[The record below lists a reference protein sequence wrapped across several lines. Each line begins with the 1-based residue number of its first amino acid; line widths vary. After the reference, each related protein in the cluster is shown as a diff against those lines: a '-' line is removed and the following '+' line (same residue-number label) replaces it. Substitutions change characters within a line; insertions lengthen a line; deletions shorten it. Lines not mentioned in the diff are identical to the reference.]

1 MAKIRLPL
9 VGAMLASSTIVLSL
23 SLATNS
29 HAATT
34 GYTEVNLTSAS
45 GKCATKMEVPDSRPA
60 SGANISVIDD
70 GNFCVVVDKNFSTDS
85 PLKFDRWI
93 KPAGVES
100 VEYVLVGGGGAGGT
114 GASCSSCGGGAGGQ
128 FLTGSISTSSRSF
141 LAILAGY
148 GSGEAS
154 RSSSLGSCIAS
165 ESIGVCP
172 PTSGTALAQLL
183 AHAYGGPNGAS
194 NNATTTPAYGGG
206 GGAVTG
212 VGGTPPIG
220 SGYKGGNGFSGG
232 GAGGGSGACGAG
244 QNANATSGGAGGVG
258 CTSSITGSLA
268 FYGVGGGG
276 AGKCTTCVGGAAP
289 NSSGVGGSASRPLG
303 YAGVAPYFG
312 SGGGGTYSG
321 SPAKGGG
328 GVVILRYASVQPPVW
343 TDSSVAFGTACSR
356 VVSDGV
362 SATGTA
368 PMTYAVVAGG
378 VLPKGLT
385 FKSDGTGFTGTPEPS
400 TYNFTLSASNAAGTI
415 YTQPFSSSLQACA
428 DVGID
433 SVTGPGTIA
442 PGDTKPMTF
451 VLANRAGPDDA
462 PDATFTFRVP
472 DNVTAT
478 PRGFECTGTTT
489 LTCSKVGAIP
499 RSATASASDRTLIFD
514 VTVSSSFVGSTTSN
528 GACSVAT
535 SAAETNTANNSAVC
549 NFAVSAASADIQ
561 VISWPGANEKTT
573 YAPNSTGSRSFKI
586 ENFGPSDA
594 ANPTFTF
601 TVGTS
606 NIQPTGTYTPI
617 TSGSTAGTWTCTPA
631 TPSTTLTC
639 SSSTPMA
646 KGSWIIIKV
655 DTQADNSANGTQV
668 TSTATVSTS
677 TSDPVSGN
685 NSLSTMLMF
694 VDLRPDLNI
703 RAVYDNPVLVPGTS
717 TKLRIQV
724 ANGGSIGSSGPT
736 TVTFALPSGLSLVNG
751 DSVPATCSASGAN
764 VTCSSASGLAIPGG
778 LVEFV
783 LPVSLIESATPGN
796 SLSLTATA
804 GTATTTDSNASGN
817 ESNTSNNA
825 VTVALT
831 VGPATV
837 DLAVTA
843 TRPPKT
849 DAGATAVV
857 LMTITN
863 NGPSDSAGGYSLR
876 YDLPQKVSLSGALP
890 SGCAQSGASITCTRG
905 TAFAKAATDTYS
917 ITVIVDS
924 ATLSGLTI
932 GGAIEVTTQAV
943 ESALSNNAVTVTA
956 ANLDVNGLT
965 PPTTTT
971 TTSTTTTT
979 VAPTTTVPKPVKKKA
994 IPDTG
999 FSTNDFLVASMW
1011 AVLLGAFL
1019 VDLSRRRRLRQI

>member
-1 MAKIRLPL
+1 
-9 VGAMLASSTIVLSL
+9 
-23 SLATNS
+23 
-29 HAATT
+29 
-34 GYTEVNLTSAS
+34 
-45 GKCATKMEVPDSRPA
+45 
-60 SGANISVIDD
+60 
-70 GNFCVVVDKNFSTDS
+70 
-85 PLKFDRWI
+85 
-93 KPAGVES
+93 
-100 VEYVLVGGGGAGGT
+100 
-114 GASCSSCGGGAGGQ
+114 
-128 FLTGSISTSSRSF
+128 
-141 LAILAGY
+141 
-148 GSGEAS
+148 
-154 RSSSLGSCIAS
+154 
-165 ESIGVCP
+165 
-172 PTSGTALAQLL
+172 
-183 AHAYGGPNGAS
+183 
-194 NNATTTPAYGGG
+194 
-206 GGAVTG
+206 
-212 VGGTPPIG
+212 
-220 SGYKGGNGFSGG
+220 
-232 GAGGGSGACGAG
+232 
-244 QNANATSGGAGGVG
+244 
-258 CTSSITGSLA
+258 
-268 FYGVGGGG
+268 
-276 AGKCTTCVGGAAP
+276 
-289 NSSGVGGSASRPLG
+289 
-303 YAGVAPYFG
+303 
-312 SGGGGTYSG
+312 
-321 SPAKGGG
+321 
-328 GVVILRYASVQPPVW
+328 
-343 TDSSVAFGTACSR
+343 
-356 VVSDGV
+356 
-362 SATGTA
+362 
-368 PMTYAVVAGG
+368 
-378 VLPKGLT
+378 
-385 FKSDGTGFTGTPEPS
+385 
-400 TYNFTLSASNAAGTI
+400 
-415 YTQPFSSSLQACA
+415 
-428 DVGID
+428 
-433 SVTGPGTIA
+433 
-442 PGDTKPMTF
+442 
-451 VLANRAGPDDA
+451 
-462 PDATFTFRVP
+462 
-472 DNVTAT
+472 
-478 PRGFECTGTTT
+478 
-489 LTCSKVGAIP
+489 
-499 RSATASASDRTLIFD
+499 
-514 VTVSSSFVGSTTSN
+514 
-528 GACSVAT
+528 
-535 SAAETNTANNSAVC
+535 
-549 NFAVSAASADIQ
+549 
-561 VISWPGANEKTT
+561 
-573 YAPNSTGSRSFKI
+573 
-586 ENFGPSDA
+586 
-594 ANPTFTF
+594 
-601 TVGTS
+601 
-606 NIQPTGTYTPI
+606 
-617 TSGSTAGTWTCTPA
+617 
-631 TPSTTLTC
+631 
-639 SSSTPMA
+639 MA

>member
-1 MAKIRLPL
+1 MARLRL
-9 VGAMLASSTIVLSL
+9 LSVGALLASSAIVLSI
-23 SLATNS
+23 SFASNT

-45 GKCATKMEVPDSRPA
+45 GKCATKMEVPDSRPT
-60 SGANISVIDD
+60 SGSNISVIDD

-93 KPAGVES
+93 KPSGVES

-114 GASCSSCGGGAGGQ
+114 GTSCSSCGGGAGGQ
-128 FLTGSISTSSRSF
+128 FLTGNISTSSRSF

-154 RSSSLGSCIAS
+154 RGSSLGSCIAS

-172 PTSGTALAQLL
+172 PTSGTALTQLL

-206 GGAVTG
+206 GGSVTG
-212 VGGTPPIG
+212 VGGVPPNG
-220 SGYKGGNGFSGG
+220 SGFKGGNGFAGG

-244 QNANATSGGAGGVG
+244 GNATATSGGVGGVG
-258 CTSSITGSLA
+258 CASSITGTLA
-268 FYGVGGGG
+268 HYGVGGGG
-276 AGKCTTCVGGAAP
+276 AGKCTTCTGGAAP

-343 TDSSVAFGTACSR
+343 TDSSVAFGDACSR
-356 VVSDGV
+356 VINDGV

-400 TYNFTLSASNAAGTI
+400 SYNFTLSASNAAGTI
-415 YTQPFSSSLQACA
+415 YTQAFSGSLQACA

-462 PDATFTFRVP
+462 PNATFTFRVP

-478 PRGFECTGTTT
+478 PRGFVCTGTTT
-489 LTCSKVGAIP
+489 LTCTVGALP
-499 RSATASASDRTLIFD
+499 RSATVSASDRTLIFD
-514 VTVSSSFVGSTTSN
+514 VLVSSSFVGSNTAN
-528 GACSVAT
+528 GSCSVLT
-535 SAAETNTANNSAVC
+535 SATDPNSANNSAVC
-549 NFAVSAASADIQ
+549 NFAVSAASADIR

-586 ENFGPSDA
+586 ENLGPSDA

-606 NIQPTGTYTPI
+606 NIQPTGTYTFA
-617 TSGSTAGTWTCTPA
+617 TNGSNAGTWSCTPV

-639 SSSTPMA
+639 LSTTPMA
-646 KGSWIIIKV
+646 KGSSIVVKV

-668 TSTATVSTS
+668 MSTASVGTS
-677 TSDPVSGN
+677 TSDPVSAN
-685 NSLSTMLMF
+685 NTLTTMLMF

-724 ANGGSIGSSGPT
+724 ANGGSIASSGPI
-736 TVTFALPSGLSLVNG
+736 TVTFALPPGITLVNG
-751 DSVPATCSASGAN
+751 DSVPSICSASGAN
-764 VTCSSASGLAIPGG
+764 ATCSSASGLAIPGG

-796 SLSLTATA
+796 VLSLTATA
-804 GTATTTDSNASGN
+804 ATATTTDPNASGN

-849 DAGATAVV
+849 DAGATAIV

-863 NGPSDSAGGYSLR
+863 NGPSDSSGYSLR

-905 TAFAKAATDTYS
+905 TAFAKSATDTYS

-924 ATLSGLTI
+924 ASLSGLTI

-971 TTSTTTTT
+971 TTSTTTSTTTT
-979 VAPTTTVPKPVKKKA
+979 VAPTTTVKKKRVLPVLGSNLSKEIGSA
-994 IPDTG
+994 G
-999 FSTNDFLVASMW
+999 LLLSLFGLLFVVLAS
-1011 AVLLGAFL
+1011 
-1019 VDLSRRRRLRQI
+1019 RRRLRQV